1 MKAVCFIF
9 LFLFCSLSSYAQVI
23 GFEEK
28 VPETFKVSGKGEVKL
43 SSLFYKEGESSL
55 EWDFQPTS
63 TLDVQIEPLS
73 LNAKKEQQFGITL
86 WIYNE
91 KPQQDSIRFEFL
103 NKAGEVS
110 YWFTYHL
117 QAAGWRACWISFAY
131 MNGDKKDKNIVSYRL
146 VAPDRKG
153 RIFLDRLTFPEK
165 KMNLRTTPDQQLP
178 ANNGLSNRDLWHWCL
193 VWKWEQQSYDVPLLS
208 KLTTRQKKDLKTI
221 EQRLTEFLDVKKAPQ
236 GQINAAR
243 KTFERAAIAPS
254 AAGTALPELLL

>member
-55 EWDFQPTS
+55 EWDFQPAS

-131 MNGDKKDKNIVSYRL
+131 MNGDKKDKNIVSSSASVL
-146 VAPDRKG
+146 C
-153 RIFLDRLTFPEK
+153 LTGHKE
-165 KMNLRTTPDQQLP
+165 
-178 ANNGLSNRDLWHWCL
+178 DLL
-193 VWKWEQQSYDVPLLS
+193 
-208 KLTTRQKKDLKTI
+208 
-221 EQRLTEFLDVKKAPQ
+221 
-236 GQINAAR
+236 AR
-243 KTFERAAIAPS
+243 KAALELARMLGHTVTVTVGLHIDNASAEAIAMLE
-254 AAGTALPELLL
+254 ANFQELLRQICLWAAA

>member
-55 EWDFQPTS
+55 EWDFQPAS
-63 TLDVQIEPLS
+63 ALDVQIEPLS

-110 YWFTYHL
+110 YCCLLYT
-117 QAAGWRACWISFAY
+117 SP
-131 MNGDKKDKNIVSYRL
+131 S
-146 VAPDRKG
+146 P
-153 RIFLDRLTFPEK
+153 
-165 KMNLRTTPDQQLP
+165 
-178 ANNGLSNRDLWHWCL
+178 RD
-193 VWKWEQQSYDVPLLS
+193 
-208 KLTTRQKKDLKTI
+208 
-221 EQRLTEFLDVKKAPQ
+221 
-236 GQINAAR
+236 
-243 KTFERAAIAPS
+243 
-254 AAGTALPELLL
+254 